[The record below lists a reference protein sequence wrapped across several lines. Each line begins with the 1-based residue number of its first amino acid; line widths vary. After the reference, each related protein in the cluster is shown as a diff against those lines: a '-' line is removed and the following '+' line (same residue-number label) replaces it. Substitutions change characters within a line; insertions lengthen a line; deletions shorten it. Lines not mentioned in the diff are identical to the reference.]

1 VTGRRPGAGTVAP
14 VSTATTTDLD
24 LAADRVVRALA
35 VFGVLPGMVVAVVLA
50 LLFGPLVG
58 LAGLVVVAGLWVLL
72 VVLRAKGSFGR
83 VLAGTGARRL
93 EAGGSPRWENVVDA
107 MGVTSGVSDPE
118 LWLIDRPEA
127 NALAVA
133 DRTRVALVT
142 TTGLVEAL
150 GPVELEAVAANL
162 LGRVKD
168 GSARYGTVTVG
179 LLGPFLGKME
189 PAGRLVAD
197 GLGDQRS
204 VHSDLAAVGMT
215 RFPPGLA
222 AAWTRLEQL
231 GTVVP
236 GVDPATAHLWVAPVT
251 DQGAAVDPAV
261 AETAQQPLAYRIALL
276 QEL

>member
-1 VTGRRPGAGTVAP
+1 M
-14 VSTATTTDLD
+14 STATGTDLD

-35 VFGVLPGMVVAVVLA
+35 VFGVAPGMVVAVVLA

-58 LAGLVVVAGLWVLL
+58 LAALVLVAGLWAVL
-72 VVLRAKGSFGR
+72 VVVRARGAAAR
-83 VLAGTGARRL
+83 VLSSTGAHRL
-93 EAGGSPRWENVVDA
+93 DPGSSPRWENVVDA

-118 LWLIDRPEA
+118 LWVIDRPEA

-133 DRTRVALVT
+133 DRSRAALVAT
-142 TTGLVEAL
+142 RGLIDAL

-179 LLGPFLGKME
+179 LLGPFLGRME
-189 PAGRLVAD
+189 PAGKLVAD

-204 VHSDLAAVGMT
+204 VHSDLAAVDMT

-222 AAWTRLEQL
+222 AAWTRIEQL
-231 GTVVP
+231 GTTVP

-251 DQGAAVDPAV
+251 GEGAVVDPAV